1 MCPTAKHRHRHTK
14 LPPPPRPG
22 QADFGGARTESVKQ
36 PKPSS
41 QTTAVNAQ
49 AHAKENTNFHII
61 ILNCILNYVLPEP
74 SSNSSLETKN
84 TTSSNYRN
92 NLPCPPHHC
101 CCHLNK
107 RPTWSPN
114 ERASEW
120 MMASDLRGQVDYDTR
135 MQSGMVPHQVS
146 SVR

>member
-1 MCPTAKHRHRHTK
+1 MCWPECAR
-14 LPPPPRPG
+14 LPSIAIATPNYHHHG
-22 QADFGGARTESVKQ
+22 QAKPIGGARTESVKQ

-49 AHAKENTNFHII
+49 AHAHAKENTNFHII

-114 ERASEW
+114 ERASE
-120 MMASDLRGQVDYDTR
+120 R
-135 MQSGMVPHQVS
+135 MDDGL
-146 SVR
+146 